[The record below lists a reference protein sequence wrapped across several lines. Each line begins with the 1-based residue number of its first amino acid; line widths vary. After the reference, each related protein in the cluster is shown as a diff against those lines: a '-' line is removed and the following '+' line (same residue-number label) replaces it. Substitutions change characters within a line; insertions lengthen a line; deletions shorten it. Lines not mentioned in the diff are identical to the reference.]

1 MTTLQGGDAPVDDA
15 LENASWFT
23 LIAVAAAGAAV
34 VIGAVLFDR
43 LLHHASTL
51 PTG

>member
-1 MTTLQGGDAPVDDA
+1 M
-15 LENASWFT
+15 

-34 VIGAVLFDR
+34 VIGAILIDR

-51 PTG
+51 PAG

>member
-1 MTTLQGGDAPVDDA
+1 MPTIEGTDAPVDDA
-15 LENASWFT
+15 FENASRFT

-34 VIGAVLFDR
+34 VIGAVLIDR